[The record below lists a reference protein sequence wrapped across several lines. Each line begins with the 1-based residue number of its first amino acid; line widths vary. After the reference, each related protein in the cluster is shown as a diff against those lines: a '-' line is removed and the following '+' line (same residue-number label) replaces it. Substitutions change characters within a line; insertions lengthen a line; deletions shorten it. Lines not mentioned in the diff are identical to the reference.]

1 MVAEYHNH
9 FVVKN
14 IKPTHTSHLVKYED
28 LNHHRTLFA
37 GRAAEWLIEACFIAA
52 ARASGK
58 PEDVVCAQVYGM
70 SFKRPANRGDL
81 VEITSQ
87 IGYVGPK
94 SMTVVARATLNGE
107 TEPVVSCVATFV
119 TVNEEGKTSPHGVI
133 RTPKY
138 STEFADICAL
148 AKQTYEV
155 NKGK

>member
-1 MVAEYHNH
+1 MVKDYVNH
-9 FVVKN
+9 SVVKN
-14 IKPTHTSHLVKYED
+14 IKPTRTSHLVKYED

-87 IGYVGPK
+87 IGHVGQK
-94 SMTVVARATLNGE
+94 SITVVARATLNGE
-107 TEPVVSCVATFV
+107 TEPVVSCAATFV
-119 TVNEEGKTSPHGVI
+119 TIAEDGKTYAHGVAL
-133 RTPKY
+133 PAEY
-138 STEFADICAL
+138 LAEHAEVCAH
-148 AKQTYEV
+148 AKHVYES
-155 NKGK
+155 NR

>member
-1 MVAEYHNH
+1 MVFADYHNH
-9 FVVKN
+9 SVVKN
-14 IKPTHTSHLVKYED
+14 IKPTRTSHLVKYED

-87 IGYVGPK
+87 IGFVGKK

-107 TEPVVSCVATFV
+107 TDPVVSCVATFV
-119 TVNEEGKTSPHGVI
+119 TVNEEGKTYPHGVVL
-133 RTPKY
+133 TNEY
-138 STEFADICAL
+138 MAEHVEVCVL
-148 AKQTYEV
+148 AKQTYESH
-155 NKGK
+155 KS